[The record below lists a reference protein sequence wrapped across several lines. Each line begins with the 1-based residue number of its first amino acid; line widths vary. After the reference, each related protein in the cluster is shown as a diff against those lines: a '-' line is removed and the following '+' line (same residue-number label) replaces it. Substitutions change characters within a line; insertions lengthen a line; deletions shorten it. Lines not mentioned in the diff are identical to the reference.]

1 MLPKSVVTASFAVF
15 AAGLLT
21 IVQPARSQDDKLKPE
36 QLIAKHLESIAPAAK
51 LKELKTLTA
60 VGDAHVEYRVGGK
73 ANLEGQGNLLSDGI
87 SSRLALKF
95 SDKDYPGEGIVSD
108 GSKILVTQISTG
120 KRSNL
125 GQFLV
130 ENDFLLKEG
139 LLYGSLTSA
148 WALLHVSAKQPKLDV
163 TGIKNINGRQ
173 LYEMK
178 YVPKKGGSGLLALL
192 YFDPQT
198 FRHVRSQFSSEQVTP
213 EFANINTN
221 GTSSRYVLTEDFDDF
236 SDVDGLTL
244 PHSYKIDLVI
254 EARNKDFAGS
264 WKFTVKQAVRNQ
276 TLNPQ
281 LFSVN

>member
-1 MLPKSVVTASFAVF
+1 MLPKSEVIASFAVLSL
-15 AAGLLT
+15 GLLT
-21 IVQPARSQDDKLKPE
+21 IVPPARSQDELKPE
-36 QLIAKHLESIAPAAK
+36 QLIAKHLESIGPGAK
-51 LKELKTLTA
+51 LKELKTIAT
-60 VGDAHVEYRVGGK
+60 VGDVHVEYRVGGQ
-73 ANLEGQGNLLSDGI
+73 ANFEGEGNLLSDGM

-95 SDKDYPGEGIVSD
+95 SAKDYPGEGIVSD

-125 GQFLV
+125 GQFLF

-148 WALLHVSAKQPKLDV
+148 WALLHVSANQPKFDV
-163 TGIKNINGRQ
+163 TGIKNIKGRQ

-178 YVPKKGGSGLLALL
+178 YVSKKGSSGIQTYL

-198 FRHVRSQFSSEQVTP
+198 FRHVRSQFSSEQVSL
-213 EFANINTN
+213 ESLDIDKN
-221 GTSSRYVLTEDFDDF
+221 GTRARYVLTEDFDDF

-244 PHSYKIDLVI
+244 PHSYKIDFVI
-254 EARNKDFAGS
+254 DSRNKEFAGS
-264 WKFTVKQAVRNQ
+264 WTYTVKQAVRNQ
-276 TLNPQ
+276 TLDRR

>member
-1 MLPKSVVTASFAVF
+1 MLPKSAVTASFAVF
-15 AAGLLT
+15 VLGLLT
-21 IVQPARSQDDKLKPE
+21 VARPARSQDDKLKPE
-36 QLIAKHLESIAPAAK
+36 QLIAKHLESIAPAAT
-51 LKELKTLTA
+51 LKELKTIATA
-60 VGDAHVEYRVGGK
+60 GDAHVEYRVGGQT
-73 ANLEGQGNLLSDGI
+73 NFDGVGNLLSDGI

-95 SDKDYPGEGIVSD
+95 SAKDYPGEGIVSD

-125 GQFLV
+125 GQFLFD
-130 ENDFLLKEG
+130 NDFLLKEG

-178 YVPKKGGSGLLALL
+178 YIPKKGGSGIVTYL

-198 FRHVRSQFSSEQVTP
+198 FHHVRSQFSSEGVSP
-213 EFANINTN
+213 EFLNINTN
-221 GTSSRYVLTEDFDDF
+221 GTKERVVFTEDFDDF

-244 PHSYKIDLVI
+244 PHSYKIDFVI
-254 EARNKDFAGS
+254 DARNKEFAGS
-264 WKFTVKQAVRNQ
+264 WTYTVKQAVRNQ
-276 TLNPQ
+276 TLDRQ